1 MINKSKEV
9 CSIYE
14 NYKEV
19 MEEEYKNSPPKILE

>member
-1 MINKSKEV
+1 MINKFKEV

-19 MEEEYKNSPPKILE
+19 MEEEYKNSLKKILE